1 MKNIFFILFS
11 FILISCAATQSVD
24 DPYSR
29 IKTYNSSYNNV
40 YNGIKDYLISEGF
53 ILQHS
58 PDKMIVTNFKR
69 SYLYSFD
76 IPTRFNV
83 TIEPIDSNKVIVTV
97 LVDVSRDEYNST
109 GITNI
114 YGRNLYKSFFNKID
128 QYIN

>member
-1 MKNIFFILFS
+1 M
-11 FILISCAATQSVD
+11 
-24 DPYSR
+24 
-29 IKTYNSSYNNV
+29 
-40 YNGIKDYLISEGF
+40 
-53 ILQHS
+53 
-58 PDKMIVTNFKR
+58 
-69 SYLYSFD
+69 YSFD

-97 LVDVSRDEYNST
+97 LVDVSMDEYNST